1 MLNMLNQFY
10 KYLSE
15 KTLDYFYDDHIK
27 KGDRFFIEL
36 DEDEQVNKLYDIFK
50 EIGNVKNICNSF
62 NYKHEDG
69 QNEYKT
75 FSLLN
80 PVALS
85 ENVGKYETYDVQY
98 GQVQGITPERYKD
111 IIQRG
116 INEIS
121 SMDFL
126 PASVCNQ
133 LQIPAF

>member
-75 FSLLN
+75 FSLLIN
-80 PVALS
+80 GVNLVVAKS
-85 ENVGKYETYDVQY
+85 TNIKT
-98 GQVQGITPERYKD
+98 
-111 IIQRG
+111 
-116 INEIS
+116 
-121 SMDFL
+121 DFL
-126 PASVCNQ
+126 VTLRNQVTNQEGVWRETALLIICNEQ
-133 LQIPAF
+133 LDSISNGMKY